1 MPETTF
7 RIRWP
12 DGAEEECYSP
22 STVIHEHLKAGETY
36 RVDDFDARSRAALD
50 LAAQRVE
57 AKYGFRCSSADAQA
71 AKLASA
77 IARYKPEEIVICLS
91 IR

>member
-22 STVIHEHLKAGETY
+22 STVIHDHLKAGETY
-36 RVDDFDARSRAALD
+36 RVDDFATRSRTALD
-50 LAAQRVE
+50 LAARRVD

-71 AKLASA
+71 ARLASA
-77 IARYKPEEIVICLS
+77 IARYKPEETIVCLS

>member
-1 MPETTF
+1 MPETMF

-22 STVIHEHLKAGETY
+22 STVIHDHIKAGESY
-36 RVDDFDARSRAALD
+36 SVDEFHARSRTALD

-57 AKYGFRCSSADAQA
+57 AKFGFRCSSADAQA
-71 AKLASA
+71 AR
-77 IARYKPEEIVICLS
+77 IAAAVTRYQPQEVVTCLS

>member
-1 MPETTF
+1 MPETRF
-7 RIRWP
+7 LIRWP
-12 DGAEEECYSP
+12 DGVEEECYSP
-22 STVIHEHLKAGETY
+22 STVIHEYLTAGQIY
-36 RVDDFDARSRAALD
+36 RVDDFDTRSNTALD
-50 LAAQRVE
+50 QAARRVE

-77 IARYKPEEIVICLS
+77 IARYKPEETVTCLS

>member
-1 MPETTF
+1 MPETRF

-12 DGAEEECYSP
+12 DGVEEECYSP
-22 STVIHEHLKAGETY
+22 STVVHEHLAAGTTY
-36 RVDDFDARSRAALD
+36 RVDDFHARCRLALD
-50 LAAQRVE
+50 LAARRVE

-71 AKLASA
+71 AR
-77 IARYKPEEIVICLS
+77 IDIGVARYEPQEVVTCLS

>member
-12 DGAEEECYSP
+12 DGAEEDCYSP
-22 STVIHEHLKAGETY
+22 STIIHEHLEAGKLYTMDE
-36 RVDDFDARSRAALD
+36 FHARSRTALD
-50 LAAQRVE
+50 HAARRVE
-57 AKYGFRCSSADAQA
+57 AKYGFRCSAADAQA
-71 AKLASA
+71 AKLARA
-77 IARYKPEEIVICLS
+77 VTRYKPEEIVTCLS

>member
-1 MPETTF
+1 MPETIF

-22 STVIHEHLKAGETY
+22 STVIHDHLKAGETY
-36 RVDDFDARSRAALD
+36 QVEEFHQLSRKALD
-50 LAAQRVE
+50 LAALRVE
-57 AKYGFRCSSADAQA
+57 AKFGFRCSSADAQA
-71 AKLASA
+71 AR
-77 IARYKPEEIVICLS
+77 IADAVSRFDPQEVVTCLS

>member
-7 RIRWP
+7 VIQWP
-12 DGAEEECYSP
+12 DGAVEECYSP
-22 STVIHEHLKAGETY
+22 STVIHDHLTVGQSY
-36 RVDDFDARSRAALD
+36 RVDDFDSRSRIALD
-50 LAAQRVE
+50 LAARRVE

-71 AKLASA
+71 TRLATA
-77 IARYKPEEIVICLS
+77 VARYKPEEMVLCLS

>member
-12 DGAEEECYSP
+12 DGTEEDCYSP
-22 STVIHEHLKAGETY
+22 STVVHDHLRAGQTY
-36 RVDDFDARSRAALD
+36 RVDDFHARSRTALEF
-50 LAAQRVE
+50 AAQRVE
-57 AKYGFRCSSADAQA
+57 AKFGFRCTSADAQA
-71 AKLASA
+71 AR
-77 IARYKPEEIVICLS
+77 IATAVTRYQPEEIVTCLS

>member
-1 MPETTF
+1 MPETMF
-7 RIRWP
+7 RILWP
-12 DGAEEECYSP
+12 DGVEEECYSP
-22 STVIHEHLKAGETY
+22 STVIHDHLTAGATY
-36 RVDDFDARSRAALD
+36 RVDDFGTRSRTALE

-77 IARYKPEEIVICLS
+77 IARYKPEETVICLS
-91 IR
+91 IQ